1 VRDIR
6 YVILSPGVTRRTTVK
21 KILRA
26 LAITG
31 AVALLFVPFAVG
43 TPEYTKKENKQ
54 CVYCHTAYG
63 KPDLNDAGKYYKD
76 HGSFDGY
83 REKK

>member
-1 VRDIR
+1 MRV
-6 YVILSPGVTRRTTVK
+6 LSYTKSCQETDVT

-26 LAITG
+26 SAIFG
-31 AVALLFVPFAVG
+31 GVALLLSPLAKG
-43 TPEYTKKENKQ
+43 TPEMAKKESKQ
-54 CVYCHTAYG
+54 CVYCHTAIG